1 MKKLFHQFKT
11 LFSNNQKNQQPARLS
26 PEQIA
31 KIKESSTEF
40 TAVLDTLKQD
50 LLKINKEQYI
60 KELNKKAAE
69 KKVTETK
76 PAAKKAATPAKKP
89 TTAKKTTP
97 ATKPVVKK
105 ASPKKP
111 SK

>member
-11 LFSNNQKNQQPARLS
+11 LFSNNKKSQSAQLS

-31 KIKESSTEF
+31 KIKESSAEF
-40 TAVLDTLKQD
+40 TTVLDSLKQD
-50 LLKINKEQYI
+50 LLKISKDQYL
-60 KELNKKAAE
+60 KDLNKKATE
-69 KKVTETK
+69 KKPT
-76 PAAKKAATPAKKP
+76 AKKAATPVKK
-89 TTAKKTTP
+89 TATAKKTTP
-97 ATKPVVKK
+97 ATKPAVKK

>member
-11 LFSNNQKNQQPARLS
+11 LFSNSQKNQQPARLS

-31 KIKESSTEF
+31 KIKESSAEF
-40 TAVLDTLKQD
+40 TTVLDTLKQD
-50 LLKINKEQYI
+50 LLKIHKDEYL
-60 KELNKKAAE
+60 KDLNKKA
-69 KKVTETK
+69 TETK
-76 PAAKKAATPAKKP
+76 ATEKKPTAKKPTPAKKP
-89 TTAKKTTP
+89 ATAKKTTP